1 MFIDK
6 PIAEC
11 YAENNKIIFLAAVF
25 LFGAIAAANKMIHN
39 NRLLVH
45 GSAYLFGAAAPML
58 YALNAL
64 EMTANAFEEDKKA
77 AGEAGMNGYIAKP
90 IDIHTLLTVLET
102 VFRDAGTEEKSRW

>member
-1 MFIDK
+1 
-6 PIAEC
+6 
-11 YAENNKIIFLAAVF
+11 
-25 LFGAIAAANKMIHN
+25 
-39 NRLLVH
+39 
-45 GSAYLFGAAAPML
+45 ML

-102 VFRDAGTEEKSRW
+102 VFRDVGTEEKSRW